1 MQLKTSFKAS
11 MRLVKSLLIVNKGNY
26 IMMEISHLNFS
37 EGPMKVAPFSHAVKA
52 GEFLF
57 VTGQMPTLKDDNSKL
72 ISGDIEEQTHQV
84 MRNLVNVLNAAGSS
98 LDKVIFSRVYLV
110 NFGDFEKMNK
120 VYASYFSKNKLP
132 ARTCI
137 GVTGLA
143 VGASVEIDFIA
154 GF

>member
-1 MQLKTSFKAS
+1 
-11 MRLVKSLLIVNKGNY
+11 
-26 IMMEISHLNFS
+26 MMEIAHLNFS
-37 EGPMKVAPFSHAVKA
+37 DGPMKVAPFSHAVKA
-52 GEFLF
+52 GQFLF
-57 VTGQMPTLKDDNSKL
+57 VTGQMPTLKADNSKL

-84 MRNLVNVLNAAGSS
+84 MRNLVDVLQAAGSS

-110 NFGDFEKMNK
+110 NFGDFDKMNK
-120 VYASYFSKNKLP
+120 AYASYFPKNKLP
-132 ARTCI
+132 ARTCM

>member
-1 MQLKTSFKAS
+1 
-11 MRLVKSLLIVNKGNY
+11 
-26 IMMEISHLNFS
+26 MEIAHLNFAD
-37 EGPMKVAPFSHAVKA
+37 GPMKVAPFSHAVKA
-52 GEFLF
+52 GQFLF
-57 VTGQMPTLKDDNSKL
+57 VTGQMPTLKADNSKL

-84 MRNLVNVLNAAGSS
+84 MRNLVDVLQAAGSS

-110 NFGDFEKMNK
+110 NFGDFDKMNK
-120 VYASYFSKNKLP
+120 VYASYFPKNKLP

-143 VGASVEIDFIA
+143 VDASVEIDFIA